1 MSDCEICKEEGE
13 PTTASITWRY
23 IRERD
28 TDMMVCERCASVI
41 DDNERDAAKKLREQ
55 EEQDAYDHA
64 VGMAED
70 RAMRQM
76 ERSLDAAQNAFLNR
90 HYLGDRT

>member
-1 MSDCEICKEEGE
+1 MDCEICKEEGE
-13 PTTASITWRY
+13 PTTAASTWRY
-23 IRERD
+23 ILERD

-41 DDNERDAAKKLREQ
+41 DDNDLDAAKKLREQ
-55 EEQDAYDHA
+55 EEQDAYDYA

-70 RAMRQM
+70 RSMRQM

-90 HYLGDRT
+90 HYLGDRS

>member
-1 MSDCEICKEEGE
+1 MDCEICKEEGE
-13 PTTASITWRY
+13 PTTAASTWRY
-23 IRERD
+23 IEDGD
-28 TDMMVCERCASVI
+28 TELAVCERCASVI

-70 RAMRQM
+70 RTMRQM

-90 HYLGDRT
+90 HYLGDRS